1 MSFSDWLDVAD
12 KNELIDH
19 ITNYLR
25 PQYAPAKNFKMIDE
39 LIKDQLENL
48 EDNPLKFLALLL
60 EEEHGYIV
68 KEWK

>member
-19 ITNYLR
+19 IRNYLR
-25 PQYAPAKNFKMIDE
+25 PQYASAKNFRMIDE

-48 EDNPLKFLALLL
+48 EDSSLKFMALLL
-60 EEEHGYIV
+60 EDEHGHIV
-68 KEWK
+68 EEWK